1 MRSAAMALLGALDEE
16 QRRLAAQPFI
26 DHAARRWLEYRP
38 QHRPGACIAELSV
51 PGRKAAHRLLATGLS
66 EHAYAQAMGIIA
78 LEEVLDR
85 QEDWQRGRHSGDYW
99 VNVFGDPAG
108 DQPWS
113 WRFEGHHLSVTM
125 TVARD
130 EISPAPVFLGANP
143 ACVSYAGR
151 PVSRPLAPE
160 EDLVRA
166 LLDAMGAAGRSAA
179 VVASQAPDDIHTST
193 SPRAREG
200 IEPLGVPAARL
211 GSSARALLAQLVGLY
226 LDRLPAELPPVRLR
240 ASPAQNCTS
249 PGRDRSLR
257 APGTTTGYRA
267 MTCSSSTTRPTMVIT
282 RTPCCAVPAA
292 TSGVTCSRRT
302 TSRPIAEVVSG
313 SSSRAGPGPRGWHR
327 PGRWS
332 W

>member
-226 LDRLPAELPPVRLR
+226 LDRLPAELAAREAARAAGAELHFAWEGPLTPGARHYYRVQGDDLLIEYDTTDDGNHAHTVLR
-240 ASPAQNCTS
+240 
-249 PGRDRSLR
+249 R
-257 APGTTTGYRA
+257 
-267 MTCSSSTTRPTMVIT
+267 
-282 RTPCCAVPAA
+282 
-292 TSGVTCSRRT
+292 
-302 TSRPIAEVVSG
+302 
-313 SSSRAGPGPRGWHR
+313 PRGDFGGDMLAAHYQQAHR
-327 PGRWS
+327 GGR
-332 W
+332 